1 MKQTTKS
8 FIEADLQD
16 FLNDTDINEKGEID
30 CKTYIDIITKINRK
44 NDTDDEIIKFLKY
57 L

>member
-30 CKTYIDIITKINRK
+30 SKTYIDIITKINRK
-44 NDTDDEIIKFLKY
+44 NDTDDEIIEFLKY